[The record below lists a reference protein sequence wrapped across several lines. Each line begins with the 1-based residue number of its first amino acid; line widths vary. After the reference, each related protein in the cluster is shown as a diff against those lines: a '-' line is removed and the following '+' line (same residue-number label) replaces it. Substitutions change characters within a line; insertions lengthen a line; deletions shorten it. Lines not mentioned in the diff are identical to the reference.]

1 MGWFSDDKPKPGKD
15 GDKPWNKPLSD
26 DAADKLLKALKKKDP
41 KDKNNPGDK
50 PEKRGGWR

>member
-15 GDKPWNKPLSD
+15 DDKPWNKPLSD

-41 KDKNNPGDK
+41 AEKDPKNAPPK
-50 PEKRGGWR
+50 KGWW